1 MQATTESNQSTREE
15 RQQLIDDMET
25 MSEPRCIVERLL
37 EAQKNLTHIVK
48 DASNDFAKYKYPKA
62 DSYIAAC
69 RTALISA
76 DLLLK
81 RSFAFDRSDMTV
93 AVSFKLYDPES
104 GECMHD
110 VVVFPVVVRAGMPE
124 DKATSA
130 SVTTATAYYLQ
141 GLFMLPR
148 VDSVPEI
155 DDIDDTKFDP
165 AVDAAMK
172 KLAKASTL
180 SVSRV
185 QGLVAQ
191 RASEAG
197 VPITVEFV
205 STLIENAKTKKGE

>member
-1 MQATTESNQSTREE
+1 MPTTIDTRD
-15 RQQLIDDMET
+15 LIDDTQET
-25 MSEPRCIVERLL
+25 GEPRFIVERLL
-37 EAQKNLTHIVK
+37 EAQQNLTHIVK
-48 DASNDFAKYKYPKA
+48 DASNDFVKYKYPKA

-69 RTALISA
+69 RTALIA
-76 DLLLK
+76 AGLLLK
-81 RSFAFDRSDMTV
+81 RSFAFDRDDMTV
-93 AVSFKLYDPES
+93 SVMFDMYAPDE
-104 GECMHD
+104 GECLHD
-110 VVVFPVVVRAGMPE
+110 HVVFPVVVRSGMPE

-130 SVTTATAYYLQ
+130 AVTTATAYYLQ

-155 DDIDDTKFDP
+155 DDLDDTKFDP